1 MTHLLLA
8 GLVGLLPHVVE
19 APAET
24 ILLRDRQG
32 TIDARLVGFEP
43 GGARILVEAPAP
55 SPAVPGDGE
64 PDAATVPDSPPAVAR
79 VVPWDR
85 IRGIEGIED
94 PVLESQW
101 ATRWRGVSEDLWRAR
116 SRLQRGDRAL
126 AEPLFARHFELVT
139 SDPEGSELALVV
151 AEGLLRSR
159 LRSGEVEA
167 LVPAALETVRLRR
180 AGFETDRY
188 RALPAVIDERLWL
201 VPRLAPVPTRVDLDP
216 TSMRSMV
223 RRWSDDPDEVVS
235 GLARAYA
242 RMHDPPDALLLGGEE
257 PAGPSLVLAALAT
270 RSSDPTQR
278 AAARERFRSLVP
290 GMDAEPVYAPWRGWF
305 LGTSALLE
313 ADPLLDP
320 ALLELLALPAEHLHH
335 DPALAIRALSVGAD
349 ALDAAGRGG
358 EAAVLRREITRLD
371 FTVAPALPAALG
383 HDLPAS
389 DAPSEEETR

>member
-24 ILLRDRQG
+24 ILLRDRLG
-32 TIDARLVGFEP
+32 TIEARLVGFEP
-43 GGARILVEAPAP
+43 GGARILVDAP
-55 SPAVPGDGE
+55 SPAVPLEDD
-64 PDAATVPDSPPAVAR
+64 PAATGPEPPSAVAR

-101 ATRWRGVSEDLWRAR
+101 ETRWRAVSEDLWRAR

-126 AEPLFARHFELVT
+126 AEPLFARHFDLVT

-159 LRSGEVEA
+159 LRSGEVES

-188 RALPAVIDERLWL
+188 RALPPVIDERLWL

-223 RRWSDDPDEVVS
+223 RRWSEDPDEVVS

-242 RMHDPPDALLLGGEE
+242 RM
-257 PAGPSLVLAALAT
+257 
-270 RSSDPTQR
+270 
-278 AAARERFRSLVP
+278 
-290 GMDAEPVYAPWRGWF
+290 
-305 LGTSALLE
+305 
-313 ADPLLDP
+313 
-320 ALLELLALPAEHLHH
+320 
-335 DPALAIRALSVGAD
+335 
-349 ALDAAGRGG
+349 
-358 EAAVLRREITRLD
+358 
-371 FTVAPALPAALG
+371 
-383 HDLPAS
+383 
-389 DAPSEEETR
+389 